1 MYQAAGSILLY
12 DLNEVLH
19 EEIESSCDTLSG
31 YLIECLGYIPND
43 KQMPIELYE
52 DGIHYTILKMNE
64 KVMKDGKNR
73 TEPEKK
79 GTMKIRTIEKTGGW
93 KWNSY

>member
-19 EEIESSCDTLSG
+19 QEIESSCDTLSG

-43 KQMPIELYE
+43 EQMPLELNE
-52 DGIHYTILKMNE
+52 DGIHYTIIEMNE
-64 KVMKDGKNR
+64 KVIKNVKIELNR
-73 TEPEKK
+73 EKK
-79 GTMKIRTIEKTGGW
+79 TG
-93 KWNSY
+93 